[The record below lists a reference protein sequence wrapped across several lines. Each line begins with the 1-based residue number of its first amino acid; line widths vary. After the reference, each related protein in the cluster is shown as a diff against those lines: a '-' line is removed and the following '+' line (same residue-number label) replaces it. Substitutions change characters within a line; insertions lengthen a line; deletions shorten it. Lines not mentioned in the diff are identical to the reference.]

1 MVMTDHERGLRS
13 SDEMMAGYP
22 QGGERSQTDYELR
35 LASLA
40 MGIARMNRVDQ
51 EFLRS
56 LLPSGPAQSSPG
68 SPLCSVSSNNR
79 PGATALHQMPPLVQY
94 ATFVP
99 PRFTIFS
106 GEGHKQE
113 TSYAQWR
120 SEVHS
125 VWHSGLYQ
133 EAMVVTSIRRSLR
146 GRAADVLLAMGS
158 DVSVEQV
165 LAKFDV
171 RFGDVQPS
179 DKHCRISLLLDNCLL
194 NLFLCGVADWRT
206 CLVMWMT
213 LMVLLLRGPCLGPGI
228 GVACIQIRLGMPWG
242 TTLMKEQT
250 LKLFSGRLEW
260 LSRSQV
266 VTWLSLCLC
275 RIRISWILSCSN
287 SVRWRQRCRI

>member
-13 SDEMMAGYP
+13 SDEMMAGYH
-22 QGGERSQTDYELR
+22 QGSERAETDYELR

-40 MGIARMNRVDQ
+40 MEIARMNVVDQ

-68 SPLCSVSSNNR
+68 TPLCSVSSNNR
-79 PGATALHQMPPLVQY
+79 PGATTLHQIPPLVQY

-120 SEVHS
+120 GEVHS

-179 DKHCRISLLLDNCLL
+179 VQPSDCSIFQSFSQDKLSPAHLIYWGVNNPWINEIGIYMPQIMCLH
-194 NLFLCGVADWRT
+194 NPVEIKRKRNTFKEYKPTLCIFIT
-206 CLVMWMT
+206 Y
-213 LMVLLLRGPCLGPGI
+213 
-228 GVACIQIRLGMPWG
+228 
-242 TTLMKEQT
+242 
-250 LKLFSGRLEW
+250 
-260 LSRSQV
+260 
-266 VTWLSLCLC
+266 
-275 RIRISWILSCSN
+275 
-287 SVRWRQRCRI
+287 